1 METSAPCHLHC
12 RGLGTTQHI
21 HRGGKRTCGTM
32 MCYKGH
38 RNLMQFANGLRY
50 NSQCHQNK
58 DIGGEGGREDIKTKT
73 IMQLVSNNY
82 LFMLHLFQG
91 ILSFIKNQL
100 VSQYDT
106 KTTSNQRKI
115 KLNFIKTKI
124 FMLQRTPSRK

>member
-1 METSAPCHLHC
+1 
-12 RGLGTTQHI
+12 
-21 HRGGKRTCGTM
+21 
-32 MCYKGH
+32 
-38 RNLMQFANGLRY
+38 MQFANDLRY

-58 DIGGEGGREDIKTKT
+58 DIGGEGGREDIKIKT